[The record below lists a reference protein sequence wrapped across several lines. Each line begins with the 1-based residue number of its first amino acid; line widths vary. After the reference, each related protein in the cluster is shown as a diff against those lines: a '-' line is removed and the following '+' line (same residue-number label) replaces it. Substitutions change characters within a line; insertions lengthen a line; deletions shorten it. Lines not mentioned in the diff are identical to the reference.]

1 MRGLIRKMGERYKS
15 LRLEVRDKGFVLY
28 SGQDPDTKQA
38 VSIKVL
44 PQLLGS
50 DPQIAARFE
59 DLARSIRQLNH
70 PNITS
75 IRKVGEESGLPY
87 LVTLALEK
95 GQPLAAKL
103 DQPWAVDAAAD
114 IVMQAGQALE
124 HAYRKGVSHGSLS
137 PETIV
142 VDDDGR
148 VQVNDLDLAELQ
160 RLVGAQLEG
169 RSSPYVAPERA
180 AGEAPDAQSDVY
192 ALGAVLY
199 NLLAQRPPQ
208 VVQGQVLPPSRF
220 NPETP
225 PAMDAVVLKA
235 LDSDPEER
243 YPDTQSFLA
252 ALGAVTLAPM
262 VKPRPAKMAASCPA
276 CGAGRQPGR
285 FCRKCGARLEQP
297 ERPESILDEPIQ
309 VTKVEVGQVEVGK
322 GVEIHQA
329 IIAQPM
335 AVASGEVSEL
345 FPEALEMPV
354 LDCSSLWPVMG
365 EQGASAEDQE
375 AAADAPPLIAMPEPP
390 SMPVI
395 DWAEVAPPMPEVPV
409 IEDRRAD
416 EGSERAGEAS

>member
-1 MRGLIRKMGERYKS
+1 MRGLIRKIGENYKS
-15 LRLEVRDKGFVLY
+15 LRLEVRDEGFVLY

-44 PQLLGS
+44 PQLLGG
-50 DPQIAARFE
+50 DPQIAARFQ
-59 DLARSIRQLNH
+59 DLAQSIRQLNH

-87 LVTLALEK
+87 LVTRALEK
-95 GQPLAAKL
+95 GQPLVAKL

-148 VQVNDLDLAELQ
+148 VQVTDLGLADLQ
-160 RLVGAQLEG
+160 RLVGAQLEES
-169 RSSPYVAPERA
+169 SSPYLAPERA

-208 VVQGQVLPPSRF
+208 VVRGQVLPPSRF

-235 LDSDPEER
+235 LASDPEER
-243 YPDTQSFLA
+243 YPD
-252 ALGAVTLAPM
+252 
-262 VKPRPAKMAASCPA
+262 PRS
-276 CGAGRQPGR
+276 
-285 FCRKCGARLEQP
+285 
-297 ERPESILDEPIQ
+297 
-309 VTKVEVGQVEVGK
+309 
-322 GVEIHQA
+322 
-329 IIAQPM
+329 
-335 AVASGEVSEL
+335 
-345 FPEALEMPV
+345 
-354 LDCSSLWPVMG
+354 
-365 EQGASAEDQE
+365 QGM
-375 AAADAPPLIAMPEPP
+375 LY
-390 SMPVI
+390 V
-395 DWAEVAPPMPEVPV
+395 
-409 IEDRRAD
+409 R
-416 EGSERAGEAS
+416 